1 MFKKQKYK
9 ITSNISKINR
19 ILQFLFFINRD
30 IYIQNFFYHTLHK
43 MRCKNLKYLIFVLL
57 STVYLWPWPGQ
68 PSRGAYPGEN
78 VNCFNLEF
86 TSLSALERSEEC
98 PNGRSCFQ
106 NTTLHSGSR
115 GDINR
120 IQIISLGSTF
130 SRARLRDGQTIN
142 HLQTQT

>member
-1 MFKKQKYK
+1 MRGIKP
-9 ITSNISKINR
+9 TPER
-19 ILQFLFFINRD
+19 ILGF
-30 IYIQNFFYHTLHK
+30 
-43 MRCKNLKYLIFVLL
+43 
-57 STVYLWPWPGQ
+57 P
-68 PSRGAYPGEN
+68 
-78 VNCFNLEF
+78 CFKLEF

-130 SRARLRDGQTIN
+130 SRARLRDGQTI
-142 HLQTQT
+142 HHSTISRLRH